1 MAEAAERI
9 EQEQPQDRPAPAR
22 GALYLGHHWR
32 IQKGHAPTW
41 VVAFRCDD
49 RPDWY
54 CAKMDA
60 RDEADAIELTLS
72 RIVSARDPRVVP
84 GQFELRPLA
93 APDKLPR
100 LVRVEPD
107 HEAEGE
113 KAA

>member
-9 EQEQPQDRPAPAR
+9 EKEQPQDRPAPAR

-100 LVRVEPD
+100 LVRVDGDQGERS
-107 HEAEGE
+107 EA
-113 KAA
+113 AA